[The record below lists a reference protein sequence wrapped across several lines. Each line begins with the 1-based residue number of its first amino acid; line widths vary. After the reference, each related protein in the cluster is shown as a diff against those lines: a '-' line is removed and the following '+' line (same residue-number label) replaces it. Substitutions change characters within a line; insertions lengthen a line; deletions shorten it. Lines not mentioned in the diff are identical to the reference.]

1 MDWFLYDIGLRR
13 ERVNP
18 LTTNVPH
25 HIETSQ
31 LISSAIILALY
42 LKQNLEKFPQ
52 LSDFLLLSLLL
63 ISPGITIPVIKY

>member
-25 HIETSQ
+25 HIKTSQ
-31 LISSAIILALY
+31 LICSAIILALY
-42 LKQNLEKFPQ
+42 LKENLEKFPQ

-63 ISPGITIPVIKY
+63 ISPSITIPVIKY